1 VRSLNCSSV
10 LISLCFFSSIFVPFA
25 FASVQRLV
33 PPVFCSSVQCAHL
46 FPSVCINFSFVRFP
60 LVRVGPV
67 STEKRWLLCCY
78 SWCMITV
85 RKGISEG
92 WCLLGLTVRKG
103 TGSGGDG
110 GDGWGRWC
118 KCGLRGW
125 E

>member
-1 VRSLNCSSV
+1 
-10 LISLCFFSSIFVPFA
+10 
-25 FASVQRLV
+25 
-33 PPVFCSSVQCAHL
+33 VFCSSVQCAHL